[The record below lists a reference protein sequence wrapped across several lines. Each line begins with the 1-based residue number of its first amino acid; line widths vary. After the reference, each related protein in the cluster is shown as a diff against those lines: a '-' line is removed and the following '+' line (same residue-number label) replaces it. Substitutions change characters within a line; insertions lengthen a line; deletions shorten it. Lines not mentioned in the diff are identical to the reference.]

1 MFDFFRILIISL
13 INKVIILTI
22 FSITTIHVQIL
33 FQNLVEPKSFHKK
46 ILNDI
51 TNEEILEVIE
61 KFGEYFDPNDYEML
75 HFFIEFNRNEKLN
88 DNF

>member
-1 MFDFFRILIISL
+1 MFVFYRALIIFL
-13 INKVIILTI
+13 ISIAIILTI
-22 FSITTIHVQIL
+22 FSITSTYVQIL

-51 TNEEILEVIE
+51 TNEEISEVIE

>member
-1 MFDFFRILIISL
+1 MDKIFFKKLPGEAGNVPL
-13 INKVIILTI
+13 V

-51 TNEEILEVIE
+51 TNVEILEVIE
-61 KFGEYFDPNDYEML
+61 NFGEYFDPNDYEML